1 MDSRARRRYHPCIV
15 PTHLRFSRTLH
26 VCTDL
31 LMLSHLRVFAR
42 SPIFARLV
50 RPSMHDPSAQPVCAV
65 AFFVRPFAF
74 LAPRCGLYLFVLP
87 RSTLPS
93 FLMSFVLPCIIRTIC
108 LTYFTV
114 NIWAYCGEKLL
125 ISLLRD
131 YTELHAPLWRII
143 FHTGSDADSGPAA
156 RADIK
161 AIARYNLSH

>member
-1 MDSRARRRYHPCIV
+1 MLSSVHSTYA
-15 PTHLRFSRTLH
+15 LRFSRILQ

-143 FHTGSDADSGPAA
+143 FHTGSDADSEPAA